1 MRKFSRQAQVLVLA
15 STLVLAV
22 SGCKSSSSTGAAA
35 GGGTV
40 KVGFMGD
47 LTGANKQLGINIH
60 NGAKLAFDQY
70 NATNPANKIE
80 FTDYDTQGKAEQAT
94 AVAPKVISDKM
105 VAVIGPAFSGESKT
119 AVPILE
125 EGKIPNISASATNAL
140 LSKNG
145 WKFWHRVLANDDVQG
160 PGAASF
166 LVKNAG
172 FKKIAVIDDQSEYGK
187 GLAKAVSAGVTA
199 DGGTVAV
206 TDSIDPKADAWSST
220 VNKVKGANV
229 DAIYFA
235 GYYSAAAPLVKQ
247 FKDAGVTATFASGDG
262 TLDQAFITGAGAA
275 AEGAILT
282 CTCVLATSSTDP
294 AVSKFISDYKA
305 AFNGDPATYSA
316 EGFDAGTAIVKA
328 VQAGKTSAVDI
339 NTFLATEDFKGV
351 SKPIKWDA
359 AGELTGGGTYIHRVK
374 GGKIEALGNFQ
385 DAKL

>member
-1 MRKFSRQAQVLVLA
+1 MRKFSRQTQVLVLA
-15 STLVLAV
+15 STLALAV

-35 GGGTV
+35 GGATV

-80 FTDYDTQGKAEQAT
+80 ITDYDTQGKPEQAT

-206 TDSIDPKADAWSST
+206 TDSIDPKADAWSAT

-247 FKDAGVTATFASGDG
+247 FKDAGITATFASGDG

-339 NTFLATEDFKGV
+339 NTFLSTEDFKGV

-359 AGELTGGGTYIHRVK
+359 TGELTGGGTFIHRVK